1 MGFSDDARA
10 EGFDQAPVD
19 PFNPPRPK
27 SRPWFDLEDIA
38 LAVPRGVVG
47 AVKGAYGLADSL
59 SFDSLPDWNS
69 NPLGESRSI
78 VGGWVEG
85 AAHFTAGFIPF
96 GGGLGFAGLIPKVA
110 QGGSKLLQV
119 GRVAAASAGARF
131 VAFDGHEARLAD
143 LVESNPSL
151 SNPITEFLAANPDD
165 PELLGRLKGAVEEAA
180 LGAAAEGIILGV
192 KAVARG
198 RSAKAKALES
208 GATAE
213 QADAAAAAASAEVAT
228 PEKVLSAEYL
238 AAGHAD
244 EGVTLAR
251 DNAREYAARV
261 KDEFLPPHPNQVA
274 VDPEFAGRLA
284 DAYEAM
290 AHNPADP
297 AVAKA
302 YRALKD
308 ETLAQFD
315 FMAEKGVKVEP
326 WTGKGEPY
334 KSSAHMRQD
343 VRENGH
349 LWFLPTESTGIPK
362 DHPLAELAGRTV
374 NGKPLTH
381 NDVFR
386 AVHDYF
392 GHAAEGNKFGPR
404 GEEVAWQFHAR
415 MYTDDALPALTT
427 ETRGQN
433 SWVNFNRA
441 QRDLKAAGT
450 NIPLAERPFA
460 EQKAGLLPGEFVSVP
475 TSAAE
480 RHARQAIPPERVGLK
495 DAALRRLEGDV
506 FAADAAAAYPDLP
519 PGQAQLK
526 FAMDDGRKIIERAA
540 ERDRRLGGTLPEGQV
555 ERRVGPR
562 RADEAPPTAGG
573 SGGAQEPPKTAGSAG
588 PAPEPAPSGRP
599 NVDATPAQR
608 SRLPALRSL
617 GLTDEKIAKFN
628 AAYEK
633 KAAAIEAA
641 TGEGIPNRN
650 PRNMTAAERLEQGLL
665 EADLPMQ
672 HFRTPEQA
680 YALSRTVE
688 DFFRAEM
695 EADIKS
701 LAPQTL
707 EQMAAKSAASTAE
720 MLGYKDVH
728 TYVAATEA
736 RSGRTLANLQDLAP
750 KVQSDRALLRLA
762 NKRVADQFTL
772 LEKVKAGE
780 VAGSQEKIAVE
791 FGEAL
796 QHAAAMQAL
805 VKGQARE
812 VGRLLRAY
820 ANTVGGVE
828 IPPELLRLSD
838 DPVRLKQTL
847 LDMGGLEKVT
857 DLMDKYRTA
866 WNLAGPDG
874 SDAAM
879 MKMLG
884 ASYGRRFLDMTTE
897 FFMGSVLSSPQTWVI
912 NAASSALSSV
922 FLPLERALGSA
933 MIRVSGGRLAP
944 ASELALQE
952 PILRESLA
960 QITAIKESLR
970 DGFAMFKASGWS
982 PESALTGTTIADPGF
997 RAGAINATNVGLADA
1012 SVMGQAVNWLGKAT
1026 RAPMDILGGTDVV
1039 AKNTIYRA
1047 SARARLQTE
1056 ALQAGLKDPGQIAR
1070 HVEDRLKQLVGEGQ
1084 AYTQKSIV
1092 MKGVQA
1098 AKQAGL
1104 TDPDALQKYVVDYY
1118 NRNFDQSLA
1127 SLSAQL
1133 IDEASVATFTNR
1145 QLPGT
1150 IAHSIQQFVTRHP
1163 ALKLVAPFI
1172 NTPVNLLKG
1181 AGQRADAIG
1190 VTRYIVGRVWPK
1202 SMPEMAN
1209 TSNRFLRD
1217 MLSGDPRKAADAV
1230 GRISVGVGAATFFT
1244 AEALAGNITGH
1255 GPSDPQQRQALIDT
1269 GWQPY
1274 SFRVGD
1280 GYISYARLDPFATF
1294 IGTAADMA
1302 EYMNNAE
1309 DVQDEDHATAIT
1321 GLAVGM
1327 ANNFTNKSYLT
1338 GFANLV
1344 GAMQA
1349 PEKKLPE
1356 FFRRQ
1361 AAAFVPNI
1369 LGTAGYG
1376 VGQDPNLREV
1386 RSFTDAIMAKVPG
1399 LSDKLPPRRNILGEP
1414 LERPRAAP
1422 GRDPALNTALNL
1434 WDPIKYSR
1442 VKDDV
1447 VRNELAALG
1456 HAWEPP
1462 KRRTNGL
1469 DLMEVPSGKTTAYDR
1484 WQELQGTVAVGGVRL
1499 KDALRREIMS
1509 PAYKR
1514 LTPEA
1519 VDGLESPRVARLT
1532 RIVSEYRSRAWRQ
1545 LLQETPALKTHDTA
1559 YAANKHRLR
1568 AGLPSAI
1575 IPGIQ

>member
-1 MGFSDDARA
+1 MGFSDDALS
-10 EGFDQAPVD
+10 EGFDQQPVD
-19 PFNPPRPK
+19 PFNPPKPK

-38 LAVPRGVVG
+38 LAIPRGVVG
-47 AVKGAYGLADSL
+47 AAKGAYNLADTL
-59 SFDSLPDWNS
+59 SVDSLPDWNS
-69 NPLGESRSI
+69 NPLGESKSV

-85 AAHFTAGFIPF
+85 AAHFTAGFVPF
-96 GGGLGFAGLIPKVA
+96 GGGLGLVGLIPKA
-110 QGGSKLLQV
+110 AAGAKLLTI
-119 GRVAAASAGARF
+119 GRVAAASAAARF
-131 VAFDGHEARLAD
+131 VTFDGHEARLAD
-143 LVESNPSL
+143 LVEKNPTL
-151 SNPITEFLAANPDD
+151 SNPVTEFLASNPDD
-165 PELLGRLKGAVEEAA
+165 PELLGRLKGALEEAA

-198 RSAKAKALES
+198 RSAKADVLAK
-208 GATAE
+208 GGTPE
-213 QADAAAAAASAEVAT
+213 QADEAATSAAAAVAT
-228 PEKVLSAEYL
+228 PDKMRSAAYL
-238 AAGHAD
+238 EAGSVD

-251 DNAREYAARV
+251 DNAREYASRV
-261 KDEFLPPHPNQVA
+261 KDEFLPPPPQQVT
-274 VDPEFAGRLA
+274 VDPAFAGRLA

-290 AHNPADP
+290 PHNPADP
-297 AVAKA
+297 AVQKA
-302 YRALKD
+302 YAALKS

-326 WTGKGEPY
+326 WAGKGEPY

-343 VRENGH
+343 VRENNH
-349 LWFLPTESTGIPK
+349 LWFLTTDATGLPK
-362 DHPLAELAGRTV
+362 DHPLAAPAGRKV
-374 NGKPLTH
+374 GGKDLVF

-415 MYTDDALPALTT
+415 MYSDDAIPALTT

-433 SWVNFNRA
+433 SWVNFSRA
-441 QRDLKAAGT
+441 MRDAKAAGKHV
-450 NIPLAERPFA
+450 PLAERPFA
-460 EQKAGLLPGEFVSVP
+460 EQKAGLLPGEFYTVP

-480 RHARQAIPPERVGLK
+480 RHARSGASLERPSLQE
-495 DAALRRLEGDV
+495 AALRGVEDEV
-506 FAADAAAAYPDLP
+506 FAADAMSAYPDLP
-519 PGQAQLK
+519 RGKAQLE
-526 FAMDDGRKIIERAA
+526 FAMDEGRAIVARAKGA
-540 ERDRRLGGTLPEGQV
+540 ERRAGGSLPEGQPEKRV
-555 ERRVGPR
+555 GERRTQ
-562 RADEAPPTAGG
+562 EPTAAGG
-573 SGGAQEPPKTAGSAG
+573 SGGAGEPPRTAEAAAT
-588 PAPEPAPSGRP
+588 PPEPTGRP
-599 NVDATPAQR
+599 GIDATPAQR
-608 SRLPALRSL
+608 TRLPMLRAL
-617 GLTDEKIAKFN
+617 GLTDEKVAKFT
-628 AAYEK
+628 AAFEE

-641 TGEGIPNRN
+641 TGEGIPGRN
-650 PRNMTAAERLEQGLL
+650 PRTMSAAERLEQGLL
-665 EADLPMQ
+665 ASDLPMQ

-680 YALSRTVE
+680 YAMSRTME
-688 DFFRAEM
+688 DFFRTEM
-695 EADIKS
+695 EADVKA
-701 LAPQTL
+701 LAPQTVA
-707 EQMAAKSAASTAE
+707 EMTEKSAASTAE
-720 MLGYKDVH
+720 MLGYRDVH
-728 TYVAATEA
+728 TYVAAAEVRA
-736 RSGRTLANLQDLAP
+736 GRTLATLGDLAP
-750 KVQSDRALLRLA
+750 KIQSDRALLRLA
-762 NKRVADQFTL
+762 NQRLVDQFEL
-772 LEKVKAGE
+772 LERVRAGE

-796 QHAAAMQAL
+796 QHAAAMKAL
-805 VKGQARE
+805 AKGQARE

-820 ANTVGGVE
+820 GNTVGGVDV
-828 IPPELLRLSD
+828 PPELLRLAD

-857 DLMDKYRTA
+857 ALMDKYRTA
-866 WNLAGPDG
+866 WSLAGPEG
-874 SDAAM
+874 GDAALQ
-879 MKMLG
+879 KMLQ
-884 ASYGRRFLDMTTE
+884 ATYGRRFLDMTTE

-912 NAASSALSSV
+912 NAVSSGLSSV

-960 QITAIKESLR
+960 QVTAIKESFR
-970 DGFAMFKASGWS
+970 DGFRMFKDSGWS

-997 RAGAINATNVGLADA
+997 RAGSINAANVGLADA
-1012 SVMGQAVNWLGKAT
+1012 SVAGQAVNWIGKAART
-1026 RAPMDILGGTDVV
+1026 PMNILGGTDVV

-1047 SARARLQTE
+1047 AARARLQTE
-1056 ALQAGLKDPGQIAR
+1056 ALQSGFTDPVKIAK
-1070 HVEDRLKQLVGEGQ
+1070 HVEDRLAQLVGDGQ
-1084 AYTQKSIV
+1084 AYTQKAVV
-1092 MKGVQA
+1092 MKGIQA

-1104 TDPDALQKYVVDYY
+1104 TDPDAVQKYVTDYY
-1118 NRNFDQSLA
+1118 GRNFDQSLA
-1127 SLSAQL
+1127 SLSAEL
-1133 IDEASVATFTNR
+1133 VEEANVATFTNR

-1150 IAHSIQQFVTRHP
+1150 ISHSIQKFVNNHP

-1181 AGQRADAIG
+1181 AGQRADAVG

-1202 SMPEMAN
+1202 TMPEVAN

-1230 GRISVGVGAATFFT
+1230 GRVSVGMGAAVFFT
-1244 AEALAGNITGH
+1244 SEALAGNVTGH
-1255 GPSDPQQRQALIDT
+1255 GPSDPQQRQALMDT

-1280 GYISYARLDPFATF
+1280 GYVSYARLDPFGVF

-1321 GLAVGM
+1321 GLAIGM

-1344 GAMQA
+1344 GALQA

-1422 GRDPALNTALNL
+1422 GRDPAVNTALNL

-1462 KRRTNGL
+1462 KRRTNGV
-1469 DLMEVPSGKTTAYDR
+1469 DLMEVPAGKTTAYDR
-1484 WQELQGTVAVGGVRL
+1484 WQELQGTVSIGGVRL
-1499 KDALRREIMS
+1499 KDALRREMLS

-1519 VDGLESPRVARLT
+1519 VDGLESPRVGRVS
-1532 RIVSEYRSRAWRQ
+1532 RIVAEYRARAWRQ
-1545 LLQETPALKTHDTA
+1545 LLQEVPALKTHDTA
-1559 YAANKHRLR
+1559 YSANKHRLR
-1568 AGLPSAI
+1568 AGLPASI